1 MCMQAEVVATFGAA
15 GGSLSVLGD
24 GDGETVI
31 TLDAARGLVTVN
43 ATTQGNG
50 DVRAGPL
57 PGVGTGSGA
66 VHTVHAYV
74 DHAILE
80 VIVDNRTALV
90 VYAAPGSATGRV
102 AGSGA
107 KSLDVYTGT
116 RPRAP
121 TSSTSE
127 LWAANGGQREV
138 SSEE

>member
-57 PGVGTGSGA
+57 PDVGTGSGA

-80 VIVDNRTALV
+80 VIVDNRTPLV

-107 KSLDVYTGT
+107 KSLDVYTLKG
-116 RPRAP
+116 
-121 TSSTSE
+121 
-127 LWAANGGQREV
+127 ANQLDQ
-138 SSEE
+138 